1 VKPFEIWMG
10 NRSSQ
15 EAEIVISCYEDGPAV
30 LLFMAFIDI
39 LPHKLWQII
48 NWRHDAQLGRMS

>member
-10 NRSSQ
+10 NHSSQ

-30 LLFMAFIDI
+30 LLFMAFIDLLG
-39 LPHKLWQII
+39 LPHKL
-48 NWRHDAQLGRMS
+48 WRHDAQLGRIS